1 MNVIKMIG
9 CVAPMLAIVGC
20 GQINT
25 GEAGFLTRWGEIIS
39 REPLS
44 DGLHFYE
51 PIGTDLV
58 KYNIKNQTV
67 KCNTSVFTKD
77 IQSMS
82 LAMSIT
88 YHLDK
93 DKIMD
98 LHAKTGKNYENILI
112 SPAILVSAKDSIG
125 KLEADVIV
133 SQREVVTKTIEDDLR
148 NLMKPYG
155 ISIVF
160 VKILN
165 IDYSDAFERAVEEKQ
180 VALQK
185 SIKEK
190 NETARLREVANQ
202 QVVKAEA
209 EAKAKIELATADA
222 KAILIKAESEA
233 KAIDMKNKALA
244 TSSALIDF
252 TVAERW
258 DGKLPEQMLG
268 STPVPFIN
276 VKGLT
281 QGAK

>member
-1 MNVIKMIG
+1 M
-9 CVAPMLAIVGC
+9 
-20 GQINT
+20 
-25 GEAGFLTRWGEIIS
+25 
-39 REPLS
+39 
-44 DGLHFYE
+44 
-51 PIGTDLV
+51 
-58 KYNIKNQTV
+58 
-67 KCNTSVFTKD
+67 
-77 IQSMS
+77 
-82 LAMSIT
+82 
-88 YHLDK
+88 
-93 DKIMD
+93 
-98 LHAKTGKNYENILI
+98 
-112 SPAILVSAKDSIG
+112 
-125 KLEADVIV
+125 
-133 SQREVVTKTIEDDLR
+133 R

-209 EAKAKIELATADA
+209 EAKAKIELANADA